1 MPIPDDIRPLLD
13 EVKAEL
19 RDLYGARLDRLV
31 LYGSYARGDAHNAS
45 DVDLLVV
52 PESPVDPGR
61 EVRRMSKLSF
71 RLGLKHGV
79 LLSTL
84 PISEDGYASSQ
95 SSWLEN
101 ARQEGRSA

>member
-31 LYGSYARGDAHNAS
+31 LYGSYARGDAHDES

-52 PESPVDPGR
+52 LEGPVDPGR
-61 EVRRMSKLSF
+61 EVRRMSELGF

-84 PISEDGYASSQ
+84 PISIDEYASSQ
-95 SSWLEN
+95 SAWLEN
-101 ARQEGRSA
+101 ARTEGQ